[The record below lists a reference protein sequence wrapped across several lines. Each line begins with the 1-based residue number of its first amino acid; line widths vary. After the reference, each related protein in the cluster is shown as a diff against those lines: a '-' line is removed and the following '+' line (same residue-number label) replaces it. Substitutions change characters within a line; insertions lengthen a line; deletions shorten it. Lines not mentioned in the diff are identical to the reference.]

1 MKHVCFILLTLSL
14 NTVTFGQRFY
24 TQPLNK
30 LLCCQAANLPDSF
43 EAEVTAYFP
52 NPVLCGKFLTASI
65 IQVENNK
72 GNTIRVLQ
80 FCSHKGFK
88 TNDKVMLYPDKCMTG
103 DTGYV
108 LLPGTGEAP
117 GAETILTITA
127 RIKVIQPSPACPHA
141 KAGAPPAS
149 LAGPQPGYK

>member
-14 NTVTFGQRFY
+14 NAVTFGQRFY

-43 EAEVTAYFP
+43 KAQVTAYFP
-52 NPVLCGKFLTASI
+52 NPALCGKFPTASI
-65 IQVENNK
+65 IQVANNK

-80 FCSHKGFK
+80 FCSHKGY
-88 TNDKVMLYPDKCMTG
+88 DKVMIYPGKWTTE

-117 GAETILTITA
+117 GAETILTITGG
-127 RIKVIQPSPACPHA
+127 IKVIQPSPASP
-141 KAGAPPAS
+141 AG
-149 LAGPQPGYK
+149 L